1 MPRAGTARRRRERA
15 GLPPVKPGKPSWVHG
30 TKLVF
35 FQAFKDDFLAAAEIK
50 ATGPFYSRVGQLYL
64 DKYGYHTAWNDD
76 LPDGEDVAD
85 DVDPDEDVDSLD
97 PEEAD
102 FRAAYFKQLR
112 QKIGVWYNSNYG
124 GGVGKAL
131 QPKSFKQLFDKRELE
146 PPLPVKAARHPLLL
160 GTLLHREDQA
170 ARRGAMGRDHAP
182 AAGETSG
189 FDYGAQ
195 YGDEGG
201 VVGGNTSIPS
211 RGHAVLGKGAPSG
224 IGDLQD
230 CSCQRYPPLLLRN
243 TMCKA
248 LNHSAYY
255 LQPFADTAHAQFGM
269 NIAILMCGPIPDRG
283 GRIEVR
289 SVHAGF
295 SNGLVPRIWSD
306 FDRAGFDVAQRSFVA
321 FTRNCFTE
329 EECRARALDHA
340 DTEEGGAESGRPAT
354 PVPTP
359 PPPPPIMT
367 TMPAPTTHAPT
378 TTQEGAAPVTTT
390 NETDGEDHLLRGRDD
405 HDNWGD
411 SLQNQDPLGVSPP
424 LIGPALEAEIAAMS
438 AAEGVAFV
446 GLLWGV
452 TEEEAFDENERA
464 ESRAQRTT
472 PAADDGEGGGSRAD
486 PPDAK
491 ASVPLERPAE
501 GIEGAAGAGATQ
513 ETVVRAP
520 LQRPEANPDAEDVEG
535 AAANPDAEGVE
546 CTARTTQETVVRA
559 PLQRPEAN
567 PDAEGPLPLGV
578 ERAARVTRAT
588 NAKSVQEEVATK
600 TLLDTSVWD
609 AEDEESW
616 TDELKAAFHAFE
628 RAKDWGEDEWEACIE
643 ALLAFERSL
652 GFPATGQPVPQGDK
666 TIRPEE
672 VPTFMKRRREWDKRI
687 SLVTPPGPAGAGDSF
702 ADRWWIWWKRVQPT
716 SRVMES
722 GKLGDVDKA
731 TTAEWAQ
738 LARMGGKNG
747 MLLYVGAL
755 LWWGEAAAEADES
768 QALLD
773 DWKVALREVAQVLT
787 KGKEVND
794 SAESLESAEENGDAV
809 GAKRKRAVER
819 SPEQEKENAP
829 PKYYHDIVLITVN
842 EFWAKGLGVGW
853 EEDKASKYE
862 PTTGRSGERR
872 NEE

>member
-1 MPRAGTARRRRERA
+1 
-15 GLPPVKPGKPSWVHG
+15 
-30 TKLVF
+30 
-35 FQAFKDDFLAAAEIK
+35 
-50 ATGPFYSRVGQLYL
+50 
-64 DKYGYHTAWNDD
+64 
-76 LPDGEDVAD
+76 
-85 DVDPDEDVDSLD
+85 
-97 PEEAD
+97 
-102 FRAAYFKQLR
+102 
-112 QKIGVWYNSNYG
+112 
-124 GGVGKAL
+124 
-131 QPKSFKQLFDKRELE
+131 
-146 PPLPVKAARHPLLL
+146 
-160 GTLLHREDQA
+160 
-170 ARRGAMGRDHAP
+170 
-182 AAGETSG
+182 
-189 FDYGAQ
+189 
-195 YGDEGG
+195 
-201 VVGGNTSIPS
+201 
-211 RGHAVLGKGAPSG
+211 
-224 IGDLQD
+224 
-230 CSCQRYPPLLLRN
+230 
-243 TMCKA
+243 
-248 LNHSAYY
+248 
-255 LQPFADTAHAQFGM
+255 
-269 NIAILMCGPIPDRG
+269 
-283 GRIEVR
+283 
-289 SVHAGF
+289 
-295 SNGLVPRIWSD
+295 
-306 FDRAGFDVAQRSFVA
+306 
-321 FTRNCFTE
+321 
-329 EECRARALDHA
+329 
-340 DTEEGGAESGRPAT
+340 
-354 PVPTP
+354 
-359 PPPPPIMT
+359 
-367 TMPAPTTHAPT
+367 
-378 TTQEGAAPVTTT
+378 
-390 NETDGEDHLLRGRDD
+390 LLRGRDD

-452 TEEEAFDENERA
+452 TEEEVFDENERA
-464 ESRAQRTT
+464 ESRACARLQQQTMEKEVVAERIRPT
-472 PAADDGEGGGSRAD
+472 PKPLYRGAQGQ
-486 PPDAK
+486 
-491 ASVPLERPAE
+491 VPLERPAE
-501 GIEGAAGAGATQ
+501 GVEGAAGAGATQ

-520 LQRPEANPDAEDVEG
+520 LQWPEANPDAEDVEG

-652 GFPATGQPVPQGDK
+652 GFPATGQPVPQGNK

-702 ADRWWIWWKRVQPT
+702 TDRWWIWWKRAQPT

-768 QALLD
+768 QVLLD

-794 SAESLESAEENGDAV
+794 
-809 GAKRKRAVER
+809 R
-819 SPEQEKENAP
+819 
-829 PKYYHDIVLITVN
+829 
-842 EFWAKGLGVGW
+842 
-853 EEDKASKYE
+853 
-862 PTTGRSGERR
+862 
-872 NEE
+872 